1 MTSIAVK
8 FVNRVLFG
16 IPVYL
21 RISHNSHGSSI
32 LSKMFSL
39 WMWSQ
44 DFLNFR
50 KSLEF
55 SFSTIS
61 PSNHFWVFLFTLL
74 VLYEANLS
82 ITVIIFCTESEY
94 VHRHYQKFR
103 SFGRLIVK
111 GFFYN
116 HKPIVFLWTEVYVL
130 VNNHCFK
137 FFFYKK

>member
-1 MTSIAVK
+1 MAHQYFLRCFLYECEVK
-8 FVNRVLFG
+8 T
-16 IPVYL
+16 
-21 RISHNSHGSSI
+21 
-32 LSKMFSL
+32 
-39 WMWSQ
+39 
-44 DFLNFR
+44 
-50 KSLEF
+50 LEF

-130 VNNHCFK
+130 VNTNCFK
-137 FFFYKK
+137 LRDFSFTKNKLMIWQAYVNDSFLRNSWRESC